1 MQSWAKIVSLS
12 NTRDFRHVCVSL
24 HSKLW
29 SEKINDK
36 PIGLFIIMVFENNR
50 MVLAR
55 EGLARC
61 ACPDALR
68 ISGVHSLCAAVYIH
82 LEHSLFF
89 SSQIDSSLRLI
100 SSRSYPATLL
110 LTMHYGEVEK
120 HNDVIHPWQSIGRS
134 RKQWKGDDVWSTYM
148 MMMMMMIMTIMMTIM
163 MTTVMVMI
171 EYGRSVLALMT
182 EVCGL
187 PGCYACGATIW
198 FSFRSMRKLWRLW
211 FWWKLNVNW

>member
-1 MQSWAKIVSLS
+1 MMITCGCGSGCHKASRAAPLILLQTFQKLVANFSTNSPTLMQSWAKVVSLS

-68 ISGVHSLCAAVYIH
+68 ISGVHSPCAAVCIH

-134 RKQWKGDDVWSTYM
+134 RK
-148 MMMMMMIMTIMMTIM
+148 
-163 MTTVMVMI
+163 
-171 EYGRSVLALMT
+171 
-182 EVCGL
+182 
-187 PGCYACGATIW
+187 
-198 FSFRSMRKLWRLW
+198 
-211 FWWKLNVNW
+211 